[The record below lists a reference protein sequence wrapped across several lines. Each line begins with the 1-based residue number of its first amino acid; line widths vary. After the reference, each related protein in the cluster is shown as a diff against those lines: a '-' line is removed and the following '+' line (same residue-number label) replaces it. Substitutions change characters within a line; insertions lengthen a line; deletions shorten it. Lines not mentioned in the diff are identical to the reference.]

1 MNAPVLLG
9 ACLLP
14 KSIRISVTGIR
25 ETGEQE
31 TRPSL
36 LLLSFRRS
44 PPTEGKDCVAFS
56 SSSSTSGRIVSAS
69 DRLAA
74 KAASPTQWPVRAIRL
89 RIPFPPT
96 ARVPSS
102 LAFAFLATAVSSHPL
117 PLLGGRVARPG
128 TRFLHSMAVLACS
141 LVAMWEILMNKSC
154 IILGDSVSMMSPFG

>member
-36 LLLSFRRS
+36 LLLSA
-44 PPTEGKDCVAFS
+44 TEGKDCVAFS

-128 TRFLHSMAVLACS
+128 TRFLHSMPAL
-141 LVAMWEILMNKSC
+141 WEILMSKVMHHRARFC
-154 IILGDSVSMMSPFG
+154 LYQ